1 MRSLARTATVIASIA
16 VAIVLVF
23 MAPKGFQLSAR
34 DPIVA
39 HTFARNIEAQEAIR

>member
-23 MAPKGFQLSAR
+23 MAPKGFQLSAP

-39 HTFARNIEAQEAIR
+39 HTFARNIDGHEALR